1 MEEGLNQGHFFGL
14 QLPEAVD
21 QVLGGLGRAANGLG
35 LPLGVELVV
44 GEPVI
49 MDVKSWRCLEKWTA
63 YGARNWEGGQARG
76 ILRWNRHPTQGRGRG
91 KRISRVTI

>member
-49 MDVKSWRCLEKWTA
+49 MDVKSCRCLEKWTA
-63 YGARNWEGGQARG
+63 LCGARNWEGGQAGG
-76 ILRWNRHPTQGRGRG
+76 ILL
-91 KRISRVTI
+91 